1 MVGWIILGVII
12 GLIVLI
18 MLIPIGADIRYE
30 EGIVRISAK
39 AAGIRLQLIP
49 KPKKSAE
56 KIDRKSK
63 KSRKHRKRKNLR
75 RKSRKRRKD
84 VPFRLIRRRSLNC

>member
-49 KPKKSAE
+49 KPKK
-56 KIDRKSK
+56 
-63 KSRKHRKRKNLR
+63 KRGE
-75 RKSRKRRKD
+75 D
-84 VPFRLIRRRSLNC
+84 RRRDPRGQSRRHRGGIRGPEQGGGDIIIKCIFYVNNIM